1 MNIHFRIAAK
11 LFTELHAD
19 LSRPHAHANERVA
32 FLSCRPA
39 ALPGAGVLLLAHALH
54 QVADDDYEP
63 SDTMGALLRGSAF
76 RKALQYVFNHPVSM
90 FHVHRHEHK
99 GHPRFSPV
107 DLEESA
113 KFVPDFWKVRPGHP
127 HGTIVL
133 SKDSA
138 FGLLW
143 HQKEKSPVPLSRFT
157 VVGYPQREVHDDRIR

>member
-1 MNIHFRIAAK
+1 MNFNFRIAAK

-19 LSRPHAHANERVA
+19 MSRPHAHAHERVA

-39 ALPGAGVLLLAHALH
+39 ALPGEGVLLVAHALH
-54 QVADDDYEP
+54 QVADEDYEP

-76 RKALQYVFNHPVSM
+76 RKALQYAFNHSVSI

-133 SKDSA
+133 SQDSSC
-138 FGLLW
+138 GLVW
-143 HQKEKSPVPLSRFT
+143 YQKEKLPTPISKLT
-157 VVGYPQREVHDDRIR
+157 VVGYPQTEVDHGRIR